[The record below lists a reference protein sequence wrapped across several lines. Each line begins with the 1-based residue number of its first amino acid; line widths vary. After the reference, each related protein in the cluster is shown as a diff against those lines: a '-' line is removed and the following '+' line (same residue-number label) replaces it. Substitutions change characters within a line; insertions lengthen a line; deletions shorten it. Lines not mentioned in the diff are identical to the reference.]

1 MFSFKITK
9 VTKDHRSVVKPMVFS
24 LGQYVGNCAPVRML
38 VSQFPPYPIHQTY
51 WVIWLSGYSGY
62 STSRCYPW
70 TQAFCSE
77 AFVAGIIE
85 PRRPKRMEN
94 NDEQCRNCG
103 VFMRYDWHQLTVSFG
118 CGHQPHFAT
127 RAKTRYDWEVHGS
140 FCLLAFW
147 KTRVW
152 VWVMEWTATWSL
164 QRMTTAEWYPICF
177 WLCSKGQHVESCDHW

>member
-1 MFSFKITK
+1 
-9 VTKDHRSVVKPMVFS
+9 MVFS

-51 WVIWLSGYSGY
+51 WVIWLSGYGGY

-94 NDEQCRNCG
+94 NMQTPRSVHEIR
-103 VFMRYDWHQLTVSFG
+103 LTSTDRFIWLWSS
-118 CGHQPHFAT
+118 A
-127 RAKTRYDWEVHGS
+127 S
-140 FCLLAFW
+140 FCNPRENSIRLRRFEKCTARSACWPVEKRGSESESWNEPRHEVYSEWQQQSGSPFVSDCAP
-147 KTRVW
+147 RVS
-152 VWVMEWTATWSL
+152 M
-164 QRMTTAEWYPICF
+164 
-177 WLCSKGQHVESCDHW
+177 